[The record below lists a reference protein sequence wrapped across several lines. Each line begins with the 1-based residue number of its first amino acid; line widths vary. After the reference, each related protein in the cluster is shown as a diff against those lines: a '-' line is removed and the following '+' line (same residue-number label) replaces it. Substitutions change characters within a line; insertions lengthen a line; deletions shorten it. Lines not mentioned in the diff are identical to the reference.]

1 MNDILYIICPCYN
14 EQENLESGYTFNE
27 LERVMKDLIAEKL
40 CSPKSKILLINDGST
55 DRTEELLEKKH
66 SQNPLFSYI
75 NLSRNFGHQYALLSG
90 LLSVKG
96 VADVTITIDAD
107 LQQDVGAIRE
117 FLLKYYEGYQIV
129 YGVRTSRDT
138 DGFFKKVS
146 ASAFYTIMQKFG
158 GMNIIKNHA
167 DYRLLSAKV
176 LQALAEFGETNL
188 FLRGLIPMLG
198 FKSCIVY
205 FTVHE
210 REYGKSKYT
219 LKKMVSLAADG
230 ITSYSTRP
238 IRVVFLL
245 GLFIS
250 IISILIAA
258 AYFVVWLLGNTV
270 SGWTSV
276 IMSIWILGGLI
287 MLSLGCI
294 GEYIGKLYLEAKKRP
309 RYIISDMADD
319 INYEYGEETEDKT

>member
-1 MNDILYIICPCYN
+1 MNDDILYIICPCYN
-14 EQENLESGYTFNE
+14 EQENLENGYTFDG
-27 LERVMKDLIAEKL
+27 LEGAMRDLIAERL
-40 CSPKSKILLINDGST
+40 CSPKSKILFVNDGST
-55 DRTEELLEKKH
+55 DRTEELLKEKH
-66 SQNPLFSYI
+66 NQNPLFSYI

-90 LLSVKG
+90 LLSAKD

-107 LQQDVGAIRE
+107 LQQDIGAMRE

-138 DGFFKKVS
+138 DGFFKKLS

-167 DYRLLSAKV
+167 DYRLISAKV
-176 LQALAEFGETNL
+176 LQSLAEFEETNL

-210 REYGKSKYT
+210 REYGESKYT
-219 LKKMVSLAADG
+219 LKKMISLAADG
-230 ITSYSTRP
+230 ITSFSIKP
-238 IRVVFLL
+238 IRIVFFL

-250 IISILIAA
+250 IASILIAL
-258 AYFVVWLLGNTV
+258 AYFVTWLLGNTIN
-270 SGWTSV
+270 GWTSI

-309 RYIISDMADD
+309 RYIISDMADNTD
-319 INYEYGEETEDKT
+319 YEYEKGEE